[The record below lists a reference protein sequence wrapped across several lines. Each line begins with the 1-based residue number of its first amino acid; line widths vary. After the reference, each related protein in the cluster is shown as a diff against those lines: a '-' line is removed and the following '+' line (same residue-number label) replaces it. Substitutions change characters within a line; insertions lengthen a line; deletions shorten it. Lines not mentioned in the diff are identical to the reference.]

1 MIQYAWLIP
10 VLPLAAFAI
19 IAFVTRPWRRVSGW
33 VAVAGILGALALA
46 LPTFWETLAGARVER
61 TLDWLT
67 LATGGV
73 GVSPSLA
80 GAGGGAQDPAL
91 HSAGAAQVAGGA
103 QALALQ
109 VGFQVDPLTA
119 VMLLVVTSVSFLVIF
134 YSQGYMHGD
143 PGYSRYFAFIS
154 LFCMSMLGLVL
165 ANSLLALYIF
175 WELVGLCSY
184 LLIGFYY
191 QKPEAAAAAKKA
203 FLVTRLGDFGLLAGI
218 LLLWSRAGTLE
229 FTRLEQMIAAGQ
241 FDPAFLSLVGVLI
254 FCGAV
259 GKSAQFPLHV
269 WLPDAMEGPTPVS
282 ALIHAATMVAAGVYL
297 VARTFP
303 IFEAGSYS
311 LTVVMAVGAFT
322 AIFAASMALVN
333 NDIKRVM
340 AYSTVSQLGYMF
352 LALGVGARG
361 AAVFHLMNHA
371 FFKALL
377 FLAAGSV
384 IHALGSQDLRFMGGL
399 RGRMKIT
406 STTMLI
412 AALSLSGFPL
422 LTSGFWSKDEI
433 LAAAYAK
440 GEYLVF
446 GVALLTAFLTAF
458 YMFRA
463 WFLAFWGE
471 PRWDTG
477 TRRHGDA
484 GSTQQS
490 GISAQQAVPGA
501 QHSAPTTQHHG
512 SGVHESPWM
521 MAAPLVILAIPSI
534 LSGFWGSPLAGGG
547 GFASFLEGQAEA
559 TELNVWV
566 MAASALVA
574 LGGIYLAWLM
584 YGKKSLSP
592 ARVSAAL
599 WPVYQILIHRYWV
612 DELYNGFVRIAVLG
626 VAEGLRLFDV
636 YVVDGAVNGVASMT
650 RAASSTLRQ
659 FQTGR
664 LQNYGWAMYAGA
676 IAIAVVTIAAQMSR

>member
-10 VLPLAAFAI
+10 IMPLAAFAV
-19 IAFVTRPWRRVSGW
+19 IAFVTRPWKRVSGV
-33 VAVAGILGALALA
+33 VAVAGILAALSLA
-46 LPTFWETLAGARVER
+46 IPIFGEVLAGARLER
-61 TLDWLT
+61 SFDWLP
-67 LATGGV
+67 LAGSAGV
-73 GVSPSLA
+73 APALAAPGSAGVSPA
-80 GAGGGAQDPAL
+80 
-91 HSAGAAQVAGGA
+91 H
-103 QALALQ
+103 ALQ

-165 ANSLLALYIF
+165 ANSLLGLYIF

-229 FTRLEQMIAAGQ
+229 FSQLEQMISAGR
-241 FDPAFLSLVGVLI
+241 FDTAFLSLVGVLI

-303 IFEAGSYS
+303 IFEAGTYS

-384 IHALGSQDLRFMGGL
+384 IHALGSQDLRYMGGL
-399 RGRMKIT
+399 RKHMKIT

-433 LAAAYAK
+433 LAAAFDS
-440 GEYLVF
+440 GQYLVF
-446 GVALLTAFLTAF
+446 AVALLTAFLTAF

-471 PRWDTG
+471 PRWGTG
-477 TRRHGDA
+477 A
-484 GSTQQS
+484 GSAGVS
-490 GISAQQAVPGA
+490 PAAGPHPEPSSP
-501 QHSAPTTQHHG
+501 HHG
-512 SGVHESPWM
+512 GGVHESPWV
-521 MAAPLVILAIPSI
+521 MAGPLVILAIPSI

-547 GFASFLEGQAEA
+547 GFAAFLDGHAEA
-559 TELNVWV
+559 SGPNLGV
-566 MAASALVA
+566 MAASIVVA
-574 LGGIYLAWLM
+574 LSGIWLAWLM

-592 ARVSAAL
+592 ERISAAFG
-599 WPVYQILIHRYWV
+599 PAYQILSHHYWV
-612 DELYNGFVRIAVLG
+612 DELYNGFVRVVVLG

-636 YVVDGAVNGVASMT
+636 RVVDGAVNGVAHIT
-650 RAASSTLRQ
+650 GAAARALRHL
-659 FQTGR
+659 QTGR

-676 IAIAVVTIAAQMSR
+676 IAIAVVTIATQMSH

>member
-1 MIQYAWLIP
+1 MIELAWLIP
-10 VLPLAAFAI
+10 VFPFASFVA
-19 IAFVTRPWRRVSGW
+19 IAFVTRRWGRLSGF
-33 VAVAGILGALALA
+33 VAVAGILAAFLLAARLFGEVLGGAHIEHQ
-46 LPTFWETLAGARVER
+46 F
-61 TLDWLT
+61 DWLP
-67 LATGGV
+67 L
-73 GVSPSLA
+73 
-80 GAGGGAQDPAL
+80 AGGGADDSVL
-91 HSAGAAQVAGGA
+91 R
-103 QALALQ
+103 L
-109 VGFQVDPLTA
+109 GFLVDPLTA
-119 VMLLVVTSVSFLVIF
+119 VMLVVVTFVSALVIF

-165 ANSLLALYIF
+165 ANSLLTLYIF

-184 LLIGFYY
+184 LLIGFWY
-191 QKPEAAAAAKKA
+191 QKPAAAAAAKKA

-218 LLLWSRAGTLE
+218 LMLWSRAGTLE
-229 FTRLEQMIAAGQ
+229 FTRLEAMIAAGQ
-241 FDPAFLSLVGVLI
+241 FDAGFLSLVGVLL

-303 IFEAGSYS
+303 IFEAGHGA
-311 LTVVMAVGAFT
+311 LTVVMGIGAFT

-471 PRWDTG
+471 PRWD
-477 TRRHGDA
+477 
-484 GSTQQS
+484 
-490 GISAQQAVPGA
+490 
-501 QHSAPTTQHHG
+501 
-512 SGVHESPWM
+512 
-521 MAAPLVILAIPSI
+521 
-534 LSGFWGSPLAGGG
+534 
-547 GFASFLEGQAEA
+547 
-559 TELNVWV
+559 
-566 MAASALVA
+566 
-574 LGGIYLAWLM
+574 
-584 YGKKSLSP
+584 
-592 ARVSAAL
+592 
-599 WPVYQILIHRYWV
+599 
-612 DELYNGFVRIAVLG
+612 
-626 VAEGLRLFDV
+626 
-636 YVVDGAVNGVASMT
+636 
-650 RAASSTLRQ
+650 
-659 FQTGR
+659 
-664 LQNYGWAMYAGA
+664 
-676 IAIAVVTIAAQMSR
+676 